1 MTLLLLILC
10 TLPATVKLFANTS
23 IQSKQQTS
31 RQPDEV
37 QTMHQ
42 NGEGDYSDFEHVMCI
57 GAKQPD
63 LSISK
68 MLFYCNFHAQ
78 SSLGLTEYA
87 QNIRKLASVSSLGEN
102 GLFHP
107 CQR

>member
-10 TLPATVKLFANTS
+10 TLPATVQLFANTS

-57 GAKQPD
+57 SAKQPD

-87 QNIRKLASVSSLGEN
+87 QNIRKLVSGSSLGET